1 MKRAKNEKTLVGVRL
16 DNALVDEI
24 DETAEQLGINRSG
37 VITLLLKRY
46 YYARLSKKDDI
57 LMADA
62 LLKGF
67 FEDGTR

>member
-1 MKRAKNEKTLVGVRL
+1 MAKNEKTLVGVRL

-62 LLKGF
+62 LLKGL